1 MTIQQL
7 ILRLKWSFKKY
18 ASTLTLSKLFVL
30 GVMIWALGV
39 VFWIIPITYERISQ
53 LKSQNEQLNHYLAKV
68 KTTTLGV
75 QQVSTNIKP
84 ELLTNIQLYKEVFG
98 YVKETNTNL
107 LEYQEIHSKN
117 LNKFQFSVSGSWLDT
132 RLLLGKIQT
141 NSGSYIINSIDFQR
155 NKKDNSVNMTVLL
168 QGKEL
173 Q

>member
-1 MTIQQL
+1 
-7 ILRLKWSFKKY
+7 
-18 ASTLTLSKLFVL
+18 
-30 GVMIWALGV
+30 
-39 VFWIIPITYERISQ
+39 
-53 LKSQNEQLNHYLAKV
+53 LAKV

-75 QQVSTNIKP
+75 KQVSTNIKP

-107 LEYQEIHSKN
+107 LEYQEIHSKS

>member
-7 ILRLKWSFKKY
+7 LLRLKWSFKKY
-18 ASTLTLSKLFVL
+18 ASTLTIIKLLVL
-30 GVMIWALGV
+30 GVIVWALGV
-39 VFWIIPITYERISQ
+39 MCWIIPGTYERISQ
-53 LKSQNEQLNHYLAKV
+53 LKAQNEQLNHYLAKV
-68 KTTTLGV
+68 KTTTRV

-117 LNKFQFSVSGSWLDT
+117 LDKFQFSVSGSWLDT

-141 NSGSYIINSIDFQR
+141 NSDGYIINSIDFQR
-155 NKKDNSVNMTVLL
+155 NKKDNSVNVTVLL

>member
-7 ILRLKWSFKKY
+7 LLRFKWSFKKY
-18 ASTLTLSKLFVL
+18 ASTLTISKLLVV
-30 GVMIWALGV
+30 GVMVWALGV
-39 VFWIIPITYERISQ
+39 IFWIIPVTYERISQ
-53 LKSQNEQLNHYLAKV
+53 LKAQNEQLNHYLAKV
-68 KTTTLGV
+68 KITPLGV

-84 ELLTNIQLYKEVFG
+84 ELLTNIELYKEVFG

-117 LNKFQFSVSGSWLDT
+117 LHKFQFSVSGSWLDT
-132 RLLLGKIQT
+132 RLLLGKIQINT
-141 NSGSYIINSIDFQR
+141 GGYIINSIDFQR
-155 NKKDNSVNMTVLL
+155 NKKDNSVSMTVLL